1 MISEYSDSILLVE
14 DVAQVLKCSESHVR
28 TLIRSGEIK
37 AHLVG
42 RTYRIPRE
50 NLESYINTKIV
61 TELKNQ

>member
-1 MISEYSDSILLVE
+1 MISEYSDTLLLVE

-28 TLIRSGEIK
+28 TLIRNGEIK
-37 AHLVG
+37 AHMVG